1 MLVENKFIYIS
12 LPRCASTSFA
22 ISCAKNR
29 LNVKTLI
36 NEHQIEYNNIDITLN
51 NEIIADSFYHVH
63 QPLDYLESKFGNNY
77 EVISV
82 KRNRYQ
88 RFLSLWY
95 HIIDEENRT
104 GLIENYNK
112 LIKMDENDIFFD
124 ITPSDVLRDTHQ
136 EYVSHFIMKH
146 KLIEYEGRLANMLSV
161 LFLPCSTWHQNN
173 KKIIWFDI
181 DKLYELEEWVSNK
194 LNINF
199 KLEKINSSKHV
210 TGNLKMTDNFIEKY
224 NTIYDRFDL
233 TKTIKTLL

>member
-29 LNVKTLI
+29 LNVKTLMNDHEI
-36 NEHQIEYNNIDITLN
+36 GYNNIDITLD
-51 NEIIADSFYHVH
+51 NEMIADSFHHYHE
-63 QPLDYLESKFGNNY
+63 PLDYLESKFGNNY

-82 KRNRYQ
+82 KRNRYE

-124 ITPSDVLRDTHQ
+124 ITPSDVLPESIQ
-136 EYVSHFIMKH
+136 PYVTNFITNH
-146 KLIEYEGRLANMLSV
+146 KLTEYDGRLANRISI
-161 LFLPCSTWHQNN
+161 LFLPCSTWHQHH

-181 DKLYELEEWVSNK
+181 ENLYKLEEWVSNK

-199 KLEKINSSKHV
+199 KLEKINSSKHFI
-210 TGNLKMTDNFIEKY
+210 GNLKMNANFIEKY
-224 NTIYDRFDL
+224 NTIYNGFDL
-233 TKTIKTLL
+233 TKTIKTLF

>member
-36 NEHQIEYNNIDITLN
+36 NEHQLEYDAIDITMD
-51 NEIIADSFYHVH
+51 NEMIADSFYHMH
-63 QPLDYLESKFGNNY
+63 EPLDYLESKFGNNY
-77 EVISV
+77 EVVSV
-82 KRNRYQ
+82 KRNRHQ

-95 HIIDEENRT
+95 HIIDEEFRT

-136 EYVSHFIMKH
+136 EYVTHFITKH
-146 KLIEYEGRLANMLSV
+146 KLIEYGGRLANMLSV
-161 LFLPCSTWHQNN
+161 LFLPCSTWHQHN

-199 KLEKINSSKHV
+199 KLEKINSSKHF
-210 TGNLKMTDNFIEKY
+210 TGNLKMTDNFINKY
-224 NTIYDRFDL
+224 NSIYDRFDL
-233 TKTIKTLL
+233 TKTIKTFL